1 MMQASAVGLAL
12 YVLFFR
18 EISGCPAGCTC
29 TVRYS
34 GFAANCAYGSF
45 QLVPV
50 GLPSNLSRL
59 TLSANAITFLPVS
72 SFEEVPRVS
81 SLWLAHNEI
90 KAVQQGTF
98 AILGELKSLDM
109 SHNQLVSFPWEDL
122 VNLTNLNLLKI
133 DNNWLSS
140 LPRKAFSG
148 LTSLRSLH
156 LNNNRLTTIFK
167 GTFDPLGFLSNLQIH
182 NNLFNCTCLLEW
194 LKEWTNNT
202 HIVIAQQQSIV
213 CSSPKNLRGIP
224 FGKTPNLQCSSP
236 SVGVSYNPTLATTEE
251 HEDFRLMLHCN
262 VTGSPSPTIKWIF
275 QATKQEICDCTAVGQ
290 SKDKIVNTTSVDRR
304 TDDYLVFQNRTLLIP
319 HVSRKHQGI
328 YSCAATNEMGTSEA
342 SVEVSV
348 ARSLDS
354 QHYGMRV
361 HSGNATG
368 GLQHHEILVISLPG
382 GGSWRNRGETL
393 KDASTWIVVATACI
407 FIL

>member
-1 MMQASAVGLAL
+1 MACSRRKGNMMQAWALSLAL
-12 YVLFFR
+12 CILFFR
-18 EISGCPAGCTC
+18 EISGCPAGCAC

-45 QLVPV
+45 QVVPV

-59 TLSANAITFLPVS
+59 TLSANGITFLPVS

-98 AILGELKSLDM
+98 AILDQLKSLDL
-109 SHNQLVSFPWEDL
+109 SHNQLVNFPWEDL
-122 VNLTNLNLLKI
+122 VNLTNLNLLKM
-133 DNNWLSS
+133 DNNWLSF
-140 LPRKAFSG
+140 LPRNAFSG

-167 GTFDPLGFLSNLQIH
+167 GTFDSLGFLSNLQIH

-202 HIVIAQQQSIV
+202 YIAIAQQDSIV

-224 FGKTPNLQCSSP
+224 FGKSPNLQCSSP
-236 SVGVSYNPTLATTEE
+236 SVSVSYNPMLATTEQ
-251 HEDFRLMLHCN
+251 HDILRLMLHCS

-275 QATKQEICDCTAVGQ
+275 QDSTEEICDCTAVRQ
-290 SKDKIVNTTSVDRR
+290 SKGKIVYTTSIDHR
-304 TDDYLVFQNRTLLIP
+304 TDGYLVFQNR
-319 HVSRKHQGI
+319 S
-328 YSCAATNEMGTSEA
+328 
-342 SVEVSV
+342 
-348 ARSLDS
+348 
-354 QHYGMRV
+354 
-361 HSGNATG
+361 
-368 GLQHHEILVISLPG
+368 LVIPQSSPVCDGCYQPG
-382 GGSWRNRGETL
+382 PDFGPNKR
-393 KDASTWIVVATACI
+393 A
-407 FIL
+407 F